1 MRVILRTVL
10 LTVVL
15 AATPAMGGTTI
26 NLTGSSAS
34 DGPDGNIRSF
44 TAGGINVQA
53 MAYSYD
59 GTTLE
64 NGWLGQFSSGLGVTN
79 NDEGNGTSG
88 NSHTVDNL
96 GQNDFVAFVFDRA
109 VNISSAV
116 LNPFSVSGNVLD
128 NDAWVSFGT
137 LNGAYN
143 GGTPMAIPL
152 GSPIWSTLN
161 TNPNAKNV
169 VGNLGSGYSTSLNMT
184 GYGNVWIIGASR
196 AGYNFVDNRVDG
208 FKIGSLS
215 VTAAVPEPATWAMM
229 IVGFGMVGAAMRRR
243 ARTSVSFA

>member
-1 MRVILRTVL
+1 MRGILRVVL
-10 LTVVL
+10 LTTAL
-15 AATPAMGGTTI
+15 AATPAMAGTTI
-26 NLTGSSAS
+26 NLTGSSAL

-53 MAYSYD
+53 TAFSYD

-64 NGWLGQFSSGLGVTN
+64 KAWLGQFSSGLGVTN
-79 NDEGNGTSG
+79 NDEGDGTSG

-96 GQNDFVAFVFDRA
+96 GQSDFVAFVFDRA

-116 LNPFSVSGNVLD
+116 LTPFSVSGNALD

-143 GGTPMAIPL
+143 GVTPTALPL
-152 GSPIWSTLN
+152 GSTIWSTLN

-169 VGNLGSGYSTSLNMT
+169 TGNLGAGYSTSLNT
-184 GYGNVWIIGASR
+184 SGYGNVWVIGASR
-196 AGYNFVDNRVDG
+196 AGYNVIDNKVDG
-208 FKIGSLS
+208 FKIGSLN

-229 IVGFGMVGAAMRRR
+229 ILGFGMVGAAMRRR
-243 ARTSVSFA
+243 ARPAVSFA